1 MTYESPYDEEVEVI
15 PLLRREKQTG
25 WRWSPRYT
33 VAVLGCLGILV
44 EYCQRVNLSIAIV
57 AMAGSSG
64 TNGSHTLDVCPDSH
78 NSSSGA
84 PTQQPLLQPLRA
96 SEFAHWDSRTQGL
109 LLSSFF
115 WGYAATNVAGG
126 RGAEYL
132 GGKMVFGSGIVT
144 SSFLSLIS
152 PICARA
158 NVQLFMAVR
167 VLQGLVQGVTFPS
180 INAMLATWVL
190 PAERSKFSTIV
201 YSGFQIGTVV
211 GLVASGWLC
220 SSTFLGGWP
229 SAFYVFGACGLVW
242 GLAWCCFVY
251 ERPEEHPGLSDADL
265 RMLRLH
271 QESVKG
277 KEILPIPWLSIAT
290 SLPFWAIM
298 ATSLGNDYGFYT
310 LLTELPTYLHD
321 IQHFDLDKNGMLSA
335 LPYLLMWVFSLAWA
349 ALVDVLTTRDKV
361 TIVTVRRLSM
371 AVSLY
376 GPMIGLIAMCF
387 VNCNAVLA
395 VAALCLSGMLSGAVN
410 SGYLC
415 SHQDLAPNFAGTLLG
430 ITNTLGALAG
440 IAGPAVTGA
449 IIQGRESIWAWR
461 EVFLISAGLYLVTCT
476 FYLVFISADVQP
488 WNDLRRSRGQSN
500 ADDKTSTYEPI

>member
-1 MTYESPYDEEVEVI
+1 
-15 PLLRREKQTG
+15 
-25 WRWSPRYT
+25 
-33 VAVLGCLGILV
+33 
-44 EYCQRVNLSIAIV
+44 
-57 AMAGSSG
+57 
-64 TNGSHTLDVCPDSH
+64 
-78 NSSSGA
+78 
-84 PTQQPLLQPLRA
+84 
-96 SEFAHWDSRTQGL
+96 
-109 LLSSFF
+109 
-115 WGYAATNVAGG
+115 
-126 RGAEYL
+126 
-132 GGKMVFGSGIVT
+132 
-144 SSFLSLIS
+144 
-152 PICARA
+152 
-158 NVQLFMAVR
+158 
-167 VLQGLVQGVTFPS
+167 
-180 INAMLATWVL
+180 MLATWVL

>member
-1 MTYESPYDEEVEVI
+1 MTYESPYNEEVEIV

-33 VAVLGCLGILV
+33 VAVLGCVGILV

-57 AMAGSSG
+57 AMTGSEGS
-64 TNGSHTLDVCPDSH
+64 NGSHALDVCPASH

-84 PTQQPLLQPLRA
+84 PTK
-96 SEFAHWDSRTQGL
+96 E
-109 LLSSFF
+109 
-115 WGYAATNVAGG
+115 
-126 RGAEYL
+126 
-132 GGKMVFGSGIVT
+132 
-144 SSFLSLIS
+144 
-152 PICARA
+152 
-158 NVQLFMAVR
+158 
-167 VLQGLVQGVTFPS
+167 GVTFPS

-190 PAERSKFSTIV
+190 PSERSKFSTIV

-229 SAFYVFGACGLVW
+229 SAFYVFGVCGLVW
-242 GLAWCCFVY
+242 GLAWCCFIY
-251 ERPEEHPGLSDADL
+251 ERPEDHPGLSDADL

-277 KEILPIPWLSIAT
+277 KEVIPVPWLSIAT

-349 ALVDVLTTRDKV
+349 ALVDVLTARDKV

-376 GPMIGLIAMCF
+376 GPMFGLVAMCF

-395 VAALCLSGMLSGAVN
+395 VAVLCLSGMLSGAVN

-440 IAGPAVTGA
+440 IAGPAVTGHLE
-449 IIQGRESIWAWR
+449 GRESIWAWR

-488 WNDLRRSRGQSN
+488 WNDLRRARGQSN
-500 ADDKTSTYEPI
+500 ADDKTSPYEPI

>member
-1 MTYESPYDEEVEVI
+1 
-15 PLLRREKQTG
+15 
-25 WRWSPRYT
+25 
-33 VAVLGCLGILV
+33 
-44 EYCQRVNLSIAIV
+44 
-57 AMAGSSG
+57 
-64 TNGSHTLDVCPDSH
+64 
-78 NSSSGA
+78 
-84 PTQQPLLQPLRA
+84 
-96 SEFAHWDSRTQGL
+96 
-109 LLSSFF
+109 
-115 WGYAATNVAGG
+115 
-126 RGAEYL
+126 
-132 GGKMVFGSGIVT
+132 
-144 SSFLSLIS
+144 
-152 PICARA
+152 
-158 NVQLFMAVR
+158 
-167 VLQGLVQGVTFPS
+167 
-180 INAMLATWVL
+180 
-190 PAERSKFSTIV
+190 
-201 YSGFQIGTVV
+201 
-211 GLVASGWLC
+211 
-220 SSTFLGGWP
+220 
-229 SAFYVFGACGLVW
+229 
-242 GLAWCCFVY
+242 
-251 ERPEEHPGLSDADL
+251 
-265 RMLRLH
+265 
-271 QESVKG
+271 
-277 KEILPIPWLSIAT
+277 
-290 SLPFWAIM
+290 M

-376 GPMIGLIAMCF
+376 GPMLGLIAMCF